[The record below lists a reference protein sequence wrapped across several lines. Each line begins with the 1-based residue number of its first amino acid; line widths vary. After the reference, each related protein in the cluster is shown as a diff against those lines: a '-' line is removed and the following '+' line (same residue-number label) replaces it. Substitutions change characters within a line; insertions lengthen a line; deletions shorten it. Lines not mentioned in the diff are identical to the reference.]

1 MKSKT
6 KIFRSIMCGLL
17 AFFISLSLLLIS
29 SVLVVKL
36 TVLNPNYVVSVLNK
50 SNYSD
55 HLHAELK
62 NEFISYGAACNINES
77 FFDKAF
83 EEIITVEQINKD
95 TEESIRDFYSNNV
108 KVDADYTEIQDK
120 LFEQL
125 KTYAS
130 ENGYTLDSN
139 TVGNLGIIS
148 QELAELYDSFVGT
161 FKSSYFKTAADLL
174 SRYAPLLNYALIGIS
189 VFALLAALVIFLS
202 FGKLKNRLRYIIY
215 ATSGATLMILVAPA
229 AALIMGIGNR
239 VSIIAD
245 ASLYGLVSGFINN
258 FFVSMLIAGGVMAVI
273 TVILHIIRIKV
284 SPKKHRKKV
293 QE

>member
-17 AFFISLSLLLIS
+17 AFFISLSLMLIS
-29 SVLVVKL
+29 TLLVVKL
-36 TVLNPNYVVSVLNK
+36 TMLNPNYIVSVLHK
-50 SNYSD
+50 SNYSEY
-55 HLHAELK
+55 LHKELK

-83 EEIITVEQINKD
+83 GEVITVEQIDKD
-95 TEESIRDFYSNNV
+95 TEESLRDFYSNNV
-108 KVDADYTEIQDK
+108 QTKADYTGIKDK

-125 KTYAS
+125 KTYAD
-130 ENGYTLDSN
+130 ENGYSLDSN
-139 TVGNLGIIS
+139 TVENLEVIS
-148 QELAELYDSFVGT
+148 QELAELYDTFVGT

-174 SRYAPLLNYALIGIS
+174 SRYSPLLNYALIGLS

-215 ATSGATLMILVAPA
+215 ATSGATLMLLAAPA
-229 AALIMGIGNR
+229 AALILRVGNR
-239 VSIIAD
+239 VSIAN

-258 FFVSMLIAGGVMAVI
+258 FFVSVLIACAVMAVI

-284 SPKKHRKKV
+284 SAKKPKKVK
-293 QE
+293 E